1 MTLRQLA
8 AYGRDG
14 LPVLSGDG
22 RLVEGWITNAS
33 VLDAVAGQIGSSPLQ
48 QAPAGPA
55 DDGGSGRSG
64 SGSAGQPPTPLH
76 GYQVMEVTVMA
87 GSPAAGQAIGH
98 VAWPAGTIPVSL
110 LRHRRLEEPDPV
122 IVLAPG
128 DRLSL
133 LAPVGPAAPL
143 SS

>member
-1 MTLRQLA
+1 
-8 AYGRDG
+8 
-14 LPVLSGDG
+14 
-22 RLVEGWITNAS
+22 
-33 VLDAVAGQIGSSPLQ
+33 
-48 QAPAGPA
+48 
-55 DDGGSGRSG
+55 
-64 SGSAGQPPTPLH
+64 
-76 GYQVMEVTVMA
+76 MEVTVMA